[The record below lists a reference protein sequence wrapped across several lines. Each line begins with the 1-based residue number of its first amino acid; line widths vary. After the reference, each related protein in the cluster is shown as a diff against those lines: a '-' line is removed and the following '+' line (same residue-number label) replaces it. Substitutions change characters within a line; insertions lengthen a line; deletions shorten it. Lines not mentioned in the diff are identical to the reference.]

1 MRRRARPILIMMSQD
16 LGYLLFPAVVA
27 CILLMFKFFL
37 YRGAGGVNDNFTR
50 ADRSMALKKITGSSI
65 VFSLAVFVLLQFIRL
80 RIFSDVISEGA
91 AARRGFPFYIEN
103 LVFAALLFAELLVLA
118 QLPGNIFSWLSV
130 SRYRAIS
137 FQPLRTAP
145 KVAALVPT
153 CDEDPNIH
161 HCFVF
166 SICEHKA

>member
-1 MRRRARPILIMMSQD
+1 MMSQD

-37 YRGAGGVNDNFTR
+37 YRGAGSVNDNFTR
-50 ADRSMALKKITGSSI
+50 ADRSTALKKVTGSSI

-118 QLPGNIFSWLSV
+118 QLLGNIFYSWLSV
-130 SRYRAIS
+130 SRYRAIP